1 MTPAKCSTNH
11 TISLHG
17 FVKHRCFP
25 NLKES
30 QFILPSCLRSFYGRH
45 SINICYLKKMHAST
59 KRNTAG
65 KRIQFQNQEFVNSLL
80 ECNTF
85 VNALTCPDHHTPQRF
100 ASQLLIHVSF
110 PIPVASRKDR
120 GGGIPHHFG
129 PGRKASKDYHTC
141 F

>member
-80 ECNTF
+80 ECNTLLMPRPPYPTEICLPVTYSCVISYSSSF
-85 VNALTCPDHHTPQRF
+85 QERQRWGYPPSLW
-100 ASQLLIHVSF
+100 A
-110 PIPVASRKDR
+110 RKR
-120 GGGIPHHFG
+120 G
-129 PGRKASKDYHTC
+129 
-141 F
+141 